1 MPASSGKL
9 GGKPVDKVQK
19 RPSVTGNVDKLSTF
33 NGPVV
38 EKVPVYPFLG
48 TKTWITAGSNLSVA
62 KNGRQM
68 RGCTV
73 DK

>member
-33 NGPVV
+33 NGLAV
-38 EKVPVYPFLG
+38 EKGPFCPLLG
-48 TKTWITAGSNLSVA
+48 LKPWITPGSNLAVT
-62 KNGRQM
+62 KNG
-68 RGCTV
+68 G
-73 DK
+73 